1 MNTSY
6 DASNTNIK
14 RAEKFILKTV
24 LHHWNDI
31 YMLGDIPFW
40 VAKRNGGVIC
50 SFPNDLMG
58 LVHSYFFDYV
68 AVEIKRH
75 NLGRDIMLEFVT
87 DYYYLII
94 IPLDEDKFVV
104 TIPLATQK
112 PSPMPFNYIRQFAVK
127 KESSRLV
134 NLIAHTLV
142 QTVGHAKSFAG
153 LIKSAYNGGSF
164 DEVKIYRHRP
174 NMEDEKQ
181 EDIELRCAEQ
191 MNAQSD
197 VRFYNQSLYLERQLK
212 TAIINGDELSFAQ
225 HFDSRIDKGL
235 GQISLDPVRQQK
247 YRAVIVINA
256 FTNAAIEGGLDPQLA
271 FNLSDRY
278 CQEMDELSSV
288 STVQS
293 IMRAAG
299 LDFCGRIREIHGKQ
313 EYSVE
318 VSLCIK
324 YIYGHIY
331 EKVNA
336 ADLDVVA
343 RMNRKTLGIKFKKET
358 GMSVPE
364 FIINEKLKEAC
375 FLLKTTDME
384 LGEISYLL
392 CFSSQSHFTARFKEK
407 YGLTP
412 KSYRSSAEINKMI

>member
-1 MNTSY
+1 MDKSY
-6 DASNTNIK
+6 DASSINIK
-14 RAEKFILKTV
+14 NAEKFMPKHTLQ
-24 LHHWNDI
+24 HWNDI
-31 YMLGDIPFW
+31 FMLGDIPFW
-40 VAKRNGGVIC
+40 VAKRNGELIY
-50 SFPNDLMG
+50 SFPNDLNN
-58 LVHSYFFDYV
+58 LVYQYFFDYV

-75 NLGRDIMLEFVT
+75 KLVRDIMIEFVT
-87 DYYYLII
+87 DFYYLII

-104 TIPLATQK
+104 TVPLATQK
-112 PSPMPFNYIRQFAVK
+112 PSPMPFNFVRQFAVK

-153 LIKSAYNGGSF
+153 LIKTAYNGGSF

-174 NMEDEKQ
+174 NMEDEK
-181 EDIELRCAEQ
+181 EDTELRRAEQ

-235 GQISLDPVRQQK
+235 GQISFDPLRQQK

-288 STVQS
+288 SAVQS

-299 LDFCGRIREIHGKQ
+299 LNFCGRIRELHGKQ

-336 ADLDVVA
+336 SDFDAIA

-358 GMSVPE
+358 GMSIPE
-364 FIINEKLKEAC
+364 FIVNEKLKEAC

-412 KSYRSSAEINKMI
+412 KSYRNSAEIDKAI